1 MTAQQFRLPD
11 VGEGLTEADIV
22 TWFVAVGDEVSVD
35 QPLCEIETAKSLVE
49 LPCPYAG
56 TVREILVA
64 EGTNVAVGT
73 PIVVIDSG
81 AAGDGSGGD
90 ADDAQPAA
98 SDGPIDG
105 AQPAASGGRGKTGNA
120 ILVGYGVR
128 EASTQR
134 RPRRAAAERPATAVP
149 PTTPAGHAAAAE
161 AGRGAEQPAGEPTGD
176 DSARTRPA
184 PEGAADVP
192 ADVPTGRGAPAA
204 PATPAAGPAA
214 GQGAPTAGPGAGE
227 GTPTAGPGA
236 GDGAPTSGPAAG
248 TRATSAASYR
258 SNVGAARAAA
268 QGTLG
273 RAGQGDAAGASSGTG
288 RAAAPGAADTPDA
301 ERFGAR
307 VLAKPPVRRL
317 AKDLGIDLAAVA
329 GTGPGGI
336 ITREDVVAQYQA
348 GTAEKLANYD
358 DDEPWLEGGT
368 VSPDGRRTRVPARSV
383 RRRTAEAVVHAAFTA
398 PHVTE
403 FHTVDVTRTMDL
415 VARLKEDREF
425 RDLHITPLLI
435 VMKALL
441 LAIRRH
447 PEINASWDDETG
459 EIVYKHYV
467 NLGVAAATPRGLVV
481 PNIKD
486 AHRMSLKEIAG
497 ELGELTRTARDGRT
511 TPAAMSDGTITVTNV
526 GAFGIDTGTPIL
538 NPGEAAILAFGAVNQ
553 RPWVHEGELAV
564 RWVTQLALSFDHRL
578 VDGALGSIVLA
589 DVAKVLEDPAQAL
602 VWG

>member
-90 ADDAQPAA
+90 ADD
-98 SDGPIDG
+98 

-214 GQGAPTAGPGAGE
+214 GQL
-227 GTPTAGPGA
+227 
-236 GDGAPTSGPAAG
+236 D
-248 TRATSAASYR
+248 
-258 SNVGAARAAA
+258 
-268 QGTLG
+268 
-273 RAGQGDAAGASSGTG
+273 D
-288 RAAAPGAADTPDA
+288 DTPPW
-301 ERFGAR
+301 G
-307 VLAKPPVRRL
+307 
-317 AKDLGIDLAAVA
+317 
-329 GTGPGGI
+329 
-336 ITREDVVAQYQA
+336 
-348 GTAEKLANYD
+348 
-358 DDEPWLEGGT
+358 EP
-368 VSPDGRRTRVPARSV
+368 S
-383 RRRTAEAVVHAAFTA
+383 
-398 PHVTE
+398 
-403 FHTVDVTRTMDL
+403 
-415 VARLKEDREF
+415 
-425 RDLHITPLLI
+425 
-435 VMKALL
+435 
-441 LAIRRH
+441 
-447 PEINASWDDETG
+447 AS
-459 EIVYKHYV
+459 
-467 NLGVAAATPRGLVV
+467 
-481 PNIKD
+481 
-486 AHRMSLKEIAG
+486 
-497 ELGELTRTARDGRT
+497 
-511 TPAAMSDGTITVTNV
+511 
-526 GAFGIDTGTPIL
+526 
-538 NPGEAAILAFGAVNQ
+538 
-553 RPWVHEGELAV
+553 
-564 RWVTQLALSFDHRL
+564 
-578 VDGALGSIVLA
+578 
-589 DVAKVLEDPAQAL
+589 
-602 VWG
+602 